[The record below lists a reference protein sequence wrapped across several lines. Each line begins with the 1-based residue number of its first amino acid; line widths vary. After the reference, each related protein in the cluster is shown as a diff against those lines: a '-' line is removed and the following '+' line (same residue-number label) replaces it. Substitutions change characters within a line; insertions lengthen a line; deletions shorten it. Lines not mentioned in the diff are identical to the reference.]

1 MRTLWASGL
10 ATIVLLAGASLAMAD
25 TKSMAVPG
33 TVNYVEG
40 QVALD
45 GQNLPA
51 KQNGSTL
58 LGDKSG
64 IGYGTGQGRAA
75 ADARSVFPVR

>member
-1 MRTLWASGL
+1 
-10 ATIVLLAGASLAMAD
+10 MAD

-45 GQNLPA
+45 GQGFAGETEWFDITRDESGVWIRA
-51 KQNGSTL
+51 KA
-58 LGDKSG
+58 K
-64 IGYGTGQGRAA
+64 R
-75 ADARSVFPVR
+75 RCC